1 VHCSALLL
9 GTAGPVPYVA
19 GAIML
24 FGSGGVPWKEHLYAI
39 EKKNKL
45 DDVVKFVLY
54 QDDSGMWRIQVSP
67 APAWIGNGRM

>member
-1 VHCSALLL
+1 
-9 GTAGPVPYVA
+9 
-19 GAIML
+19 ML

-67 APAWIGNGRM
+67 APAWIGN

>member
-1 VHCSALLL
+1 M
-9 GTAGPVPYVA
+9 PYVA